1 MSLELVKKYLRID
14 EDADD
19 DVLQI
24 MMDAAKQYI
33 IDAVGKYDPEN
44 FKAQLLYLAI
54 VQDLYENR
62 VLNVLEA
69 EKQRMAYTFGSIVLQ
84 LQCDEMGGDADAG

>member
-33 IDAVGKYDPEN
+33 IDA
-44 FKAQLLYLAI
+44 
-54 VQDLYENR
+54 QDLYENR
-62 VLNVLEA
+62 VLNVREA
-69 EKQRMAYTFGSIVLQ
+69 DKQRMAYTFGSIVLQ

>member
-24 MMDAAKQYI
+24 MMSAAEQYI
-33 IDAVGKYDPEN
+33 VDAVGKYDPEN
-44 FKAQLLYLAI
+44 FKAQLLFLAI

-62 VLNVLEA
+62 VLNVREA
-69 EKQRMAYTFGSIVLQ
+69 DRQRMAYTFGSIVLQ